1 MELCGWKGKT
11 YGCHDER
18 HKKNDRR
25 ETEHADRS
33 DNRDLEEL
41 LRSTPSVESGTQ
53 VFVSGF
59 FAETLG
65 ALLEDDIW
73 IGFAVEDEA
82 YDACRAS
89 L

>member
-1 MELCGWKGKT
+1 MEGET
-11 YGCHDER
+11 YGCHNER

-25 ETEHADRS
+25 ETEHAERP
-33 DNRDLEEL
+33 DNRDFEKL
-41 LRSTPSVESGTQ
+41 LGSTPGVESGTQ
-53 VFVSGF
+53 VLVSGF